1 MEFKSEKILQ
11 VNTMKNSVKLFLL
24 VIIPLAGIAGY
35 MLLTDRMMV
44 RLPVLVHEDPKITFV
59 TGKVHYR
66 EDGNDKWKIAIVGE
80 KLSMGDEIRT
90 GKDSL
95 IDIRFTS
102 AMAIRLTSDSLV
114 KLDSLTIKNMLLN
127 VKKGSLYGKFEKI
140 YKNHNIRVTTPT
152 VVASV
157 RGTELGFS
165 VMEKIEEAEA
175 DKKNKKKGQKKNK
188 KKNKKPS
195 GEKEED
201 VVKEPEKMVSTSVY
215 SLSGITEVKNP
226 DISGKSVLLANQNRV
241 VVDQGNAPGDT
252 EELTEEELLKLRSI
266 LNSIHSEEVL
276 LISDKIN
283 FKVGSSDILK
293 SSYPELDKIYKV
305 LLERDVVIRI
315 EGHTDD
321 RGNDSDNQALSLK
334 RAEAIKNYFYSK
346 GIQTEQLQ
354 VVGYGESRPIANN
367 KTKAGRAK
375 NRRVEFIV
383 VDE

>member
-1 MEFKSEKILQ
+1 
-11 VNTMKNSVKLFLL
+11 MKNSVKLFLL
-24 VIIPLAGIAGY
+24 VAIPLAGIAGY
-35 MLLTDRMMV
+35 MLMTDKLMV

-59 TGKVHYR
+59 TGNVHYR
-66 EDGNDKWKIAIVGE
+66 EEGDDKWNIAIVGE

-90 GKDSL
+90 KKDSL

-102 AMAIRLTSDSLV
+102 KMAIRITSDSLV
-114 KLDSLTIKNMLLN
+114 KLDSLTIKKMLLN
-127 VKKGSLYGKFEKI
+127 VKKGSMYGKFEKI

-165 VMEKIEEAEA
+165 VMERLEEPEAEKKNEEK
-175 DKKNKKKGQKKNK
+175 DKKKKDKSTAK
-188 KKNKKPS
+188 
-195 GEKEED
+195 KEED
-201 VVKEPEKMVSTSVY
+201 TAEEPETKFSTSVY

-226 DISGKSVLLANQNRV
+226 EISGKNVLLANQNRV
-241 VVDQGNAPGDT
+241 VVDQGNAPGDV
-252 EELTEEELLKLRSI
+252 EELSEEELLKLRSI

-276 LISDKIN
+276 LITDKIS
-283 FKVGSSDILK
+283 FKVGSAEILK

-321 RGNDSDNQALSLK
+321 KGSDSDNQELSLK

-346 GIQTEQLQ
+346 GIQMEQLQ
-354 VVGYGESRPIANN
+354 VVGYGESRPIASN
-367 KTKAGRAK
+367 KSKEGRAK
-375 NRRVEFIV
+375 NRRVEFII